1 MTFKSK
7 LFIEKAREDFM
18 EAMRDD
24 FNTALAISYMF
35 AMAKDV
41 QSYKKALAK
50 DNSKPD
56 GKLVAMYKDVFAE
69 MCSIIGVLEAPVAKA
84 EEAAAPVADDSKTGA
99 LVEMIIKMRA
109 EAKANK
115 DYATADK
122 LRNQLLE
129 IGIALQD
136 TKEGVKWSIN

>member
-1 MTFKSK
+1 
-7 LFIEKAREDFM
+7 M

-35 AMAKDV
+35 AIAKDV

-69 MCSIIGVLEAPVAKA
+69 MCSIIGVLEAPSAKA
-84 EEAAAPVADDSKTGA
+84 EEAAAPAADESKTGA